1 MVLAGT
7 MLFLSDIAYAKSRTQ
22 DSVPGYKP
30 DTGYFAKRFIH
41 RLGVEY
47 RPGYIFPTSSF
58 LAGDNSQWKPFEWG
72 YSAHLKY
79 SFQFKPNTCADR
91 IYGSAYQGI
100 GVGYYDLGSKEEL
113 GNPIAVYVY
122 QGARIARITQ
132 RLSLNY
138 EWNFGVSFGWKPYDE
153 RYNPHNSVI
162 GSKANAYIN
171 AGVQLN

>member
-1 MVLAGT
+1 MVLAGA

-100 GVGYYDLGSKEEL
+100 GVGYYDLGSKEEPDCRL
-113 GNPIAVYVY
+113 
-122 QGARIARITQ
+122 
-132 RLSLNY
+132 RLSR
-138 EWNFGVSFGWKPYDE
+138 GA
-153 RYNPHNSVI
+153 HC
-162 GSKANAYIN
+162 AYHPT
-171 AGVQLN
+171 VVTQLRMELRCVLRLETL

>member
-1 MVLAGT
+1 

-100 GVGYYDLGSKEEL
+100 GVGYYDLRKQRRTGKPDCRL
-113 GNPIAVYVY
+113 
-122 QGARIARITQ
+122 
-132 RLSLNY
+132 RLSR
-138 EWNFGVSFGWKPYDE
+138 SA
-153 RYNPHNSVI
+153 HC
-162 GSKANAYIN
+162 AYHPT
-171 AGVQLN
+171 VVTQLRMELRCVLRLETL

>member
-1 MVLAGT
+1 MKSNIKMWKLMVLAGA

-100 GVGYYDLGSKEEL
+100 GVGYYDLGRRRTGKPDCRL
-113 GNPIAVYVY
+113 
-122 QGARIARITQ
+122 
-132 RLSLNY
+132 RLSR
-138 EWNFGVSFGWKPYDE
+138 SA
-153 RYNPHNSVI
+153 HC
-162 GSKANAYIN
+162 AYHST
-171 AGVQLN
+171 AVTQLRMELRCVLRLETL

>member
-113 GNPIAVYVY
+113 G
-122 QGARIARITQ
+122 T
-132 RLSLNY
+132 RLPFTSIKERALRVSLNGCHSIT
-138 EWNFGVSFGWKPYDE
+138 NGT
-153 RYNPHNSVI
+153 SVCPSA
-162 GSKANAYIN
+162 GNLMTNATTRTT
-171 AGVQLN
+171 V

>member
-22 DSVPGYKP
+22 DSVQGYKP

-100 GVGYYDLGSKEEL
+100 GVGYYDLGSKE
-113 GNPIAVYVY
+113 
-122 QGARIARITQ
+122 
-132 RLSLNY
+132 
-138 EWNFGVSFGWKPYDE
+138 
-153 RYNPHNSVI
+153 
-162 GSKANAYIN
+162 
-171 AGVQLN
+171 

>member
-1 MVLAGT
+1 MKSNIKMWKLMVLAGA

-100 GVGYYDLGSKEEL
+100 GVGYYDLRKQRRTGKPDCRL
-113 GNPIAVYVY
+113 
-122 QGARIARITQ
+122 
-132 RLSLNY
+132 RLSR
-138 EWNFGVSFGWKPYDE
+138 SA
-153 RYNPHNSVI
+153 HC
-162 GSKANAYIN
+162 AYHPT
-171 AGVQLN
+171 VVTQLRMELRCVLRLETL

>member
-1 MVLAGT
+1 MKSNIKMWKLMVLAGA

-100 GVGYYDLGSKEEL
+100 GVGYYDFGSRRTGKPDCRL
-113 GNPIAVYVY
+113 
-122 QGARIARITQ
+122 
-132 RLSLNY
+132 RLSR
-138 EWNFGVSFGWKPYDE
+138 GT
-153 RYNPHNSVI
+153 HC
-162 GSKANAYIN
+162 AYHPT
-171 AGVQLN
+171 VVTQLRMELRCVLRLETL